1 MEECRAPGGR
11 LQGQAGRG
19 VSTPGPNGDGGH
31 SRGGRDQKGTRGSPQ
46 DNSAPLRLQPAP
58 SRKLSKHRSGL
69 DAGIRGTQLE
79 EEVLDWLRQA
89 AALAALRGPG
99 GRAPP
104 AGASSVPLADGVSAL
119 L

>member
-1 MEECRAPGGR
+1 MGEETKREPEEALR
-11 LQGQAGRG
+11 IIL
-19 VSTPGPNGDGGH
+19 
-31 SRGGRDQKGTRGSPQ
+31 
-46 DNSAPLRLQPAP
+46 PLYAFSRLQPAP